1 MDPELP
7 AAGAHPGPGPAELT
21 RRMTTSP
28 DPRRRDVY
36 SVASAGETIY
46 AEATGAGRPVVLCHG
61 LGGNHAIWWRQVD
74 TFARDHRVVTWDQRG
89 FGNSTAVTSDVS
101 IEAAAADLLAVLTE
115 LDLRGA
121 CVVGQ
126 SMGAFTAL
134 RAALTEPAR
143 FGALVISTSL
153 VAAPREHTE
162 ALNAATGTR
171 SWRDQHPVVSDQF
184 SASHPDLVVLYNLI
198 SSFGAKPTSAAM
210 IAHMADANFTDTE
223 LARLA
228 VPVSFAAAELDQ
240 FCPPAVMRYAQ
251 KRFRDA
257 TMHVLAG
264 ASHSAYYEAP
274 AAWNEL
280 VLALADGRLR

>member
-1 MDPELP
+1 
-7 AAGAHPGPGPAELT
+7 
-21 RRMTTSP
+21 MTISP

-36 SVASAGETIY
+36 RVASGGETIY

-74 TFARDHRVVTWDQRG
+74 SFARGHRVVTWDQRG
-89 FGNSTAVTSDVS
+89 FGNSTAITGDVS
-101 IEAAAADLLAVLTE
+101 IEAAAADLLALIAE
-115 LDLRGA
+115 LDLRDA

-153 VAAPREHTE
+153 VATPREHTV

-171 SWRDQHPVVSDQF
+171 SGRDQHPVVSDQF
-184 SASHPDLVVLYNLI
+184 SVSNPDLVVLYNLI
-198 SSFGAKPTSAAM
+198 SSFGTKPTSAAM
-210 IAHMADANFTDTE
+210 IAHMADAEFTDTE
-223 LARLA
+223 LAELA
-228 VPVSFAAAELDQ
+228 VPTTFVAAELDQ
-240 FCPPAVMRYAQ
+240 FCPPAVMQYAH

-257 TMHVLAG
+257 TMHILPG

-274 AAWNEL
+274 AAWNDL
-280 VLALADGRLR
+280 VLAIADGRLR